1 VRIEDR
7 GFKEGLN
14 GVDNGRI
21 WFEDVRV
28 PRANLLD
35 RFASIDE
42 AGTYTS
48 PIPSSARRFFT
59 MLRTLVAGRVS
70 IASASV
76 SAAKVGLAIAVR
88 YTDQRRQFGT
98 DGAEEQPLLD
108 YLVLQ
113 RSLLPRLA
121 GTIATHFAVRALQ
134 REYAASPGHDNAEL
148 EVMAAALKA
157 YASEQCVETLQACR
171 EACGG
176 QGYLAANR
184 FAALKADTD
193 VFTTF
198 EGANLVLYQLVAKGL
213 LSRFKHEMSDLNL
226 WGAVIYLA
234 ERAETSLTELNPVAT
249 RRTDEE
255 HLLDPAFHY
264 AALEYREE
272 RLLRSVAHR
281 LRSRLSDGVD
291 SFQALNE
298 CQDHVVTLARA
309 HSELILLHSMQ
320 DGVADAPTP
329 GLSEALG
336 SVSAL
341 YALSRIEA
349 HSGWY
354 LETGYLEPVKSRAI
368 RHQVNEL
375 CRDVRPH
382 ARLFV
387 DALGVPE
394 ALLPDLVHSI

>member
-1 VRIEDR
+1 
-7 GFKEGLN
+7 
-14 GVDNGRI
+14 
-21 WFEDVRV
+21 
-28 PRANLLD
+28 
-35 RFASIDE
+35 
-42 AGTYTS
+42 
-48 PIPSSARRFFT
+48 
-59 MLRTLVAGRVS
+59 M
-70 IASASV
+70 
-76 SAAKVGLAIAVR
+76 
-88 YTDQRRQFGT
+88 
-98 DGAEEQPLLD
+98 
-108 YLVLQ
+108 
-113 RSLLPRLA
+113 
-121 GTIATHFAVRALQ
+121 
-134 REYAASPGHDNAEL
+134 
-148 EVMAAALKA
+148 
-157 YASEQCVETLQACR
+157 
-171 EACGG
+171 
-176 QGYLAANR
+176 
-184 FAALKADTD
+184 
-193 VFTTF
+193 
-198 EGANLVLYQLVAKGL
+198 
-213 LSRFKHEMSDLNL
+213 
-226 WGAVIYLA
+226 A

-320 DGVADAPTP
+320 DGGADAPTP